1 MANTTIQIKNSGAI
15 GNVPSTLSPGELAIN
30 YADGKLFYGNTTSN
44 AVLFDAITEPAG
56 LNQELQFNDS
66 GVFGSSAKL
75 KFNSSSNEL
84 TVNGKINITSSAG
97 DEGGEI
103 FLAKAQTNTSLV
115 AGVTIDVY
123 QNKVR
128 IFEAGGTNRGVY
140 IDLTQ
145 ANTSVNSNLLTGG
158 GGGTIDTTARD
169 IAALAYEAANS
180 AVTTGQANVGA
191 GLIVVTGRTNSAFDQ
206 ANTATNLAQSAYNY
220 ANTITSVGVSPTS
233 DYPFPTGSYG
243 FVTENFVALVSDNTF
258 MEGEISGSFYDCRND
273 PTIPTGFYL
282 RKDLG
287 FLA

>member
-1 MANTTIQIKNSGAI
+1 MANTIIRLKNSGAS
-15 GNVPSTLSPGELAIN
+15 GNTPGTLQPGELAIN
-30 YADGKLFYGNTTSN
+30 YADGKLYYGNQTNN

-75 KFNSSSNEL
+75 KFDSTNSELSVNAKISVTASSGE
-84 TVNGKINITSSAG
+84 
-97 DEGGEI
+97 EGGEI
-103 FLAKAQTNTSLV
+103 FLARPQSNTTLNG
-115 AGVTIDVY
+115 GVTIDVY
-123 QNKVR
+123 RNR
-128 IFEAGGTNRGVY
+128 IRFFEQGGSARGAY

-145 ANTSVNSNLLTGG
+145 ANTGADSNLLTGG
-158 GGGTIDTTARD
+158 AGGTLDPIARD
-169 IAALAYEAANS
+169 VAGS
-180 AVTTGQANVGA
+180 AFGQANLAYDKANVGSNLA
-191 GLIVVTGRTNSAFDQ
+191 SSAFDQ
-206 ANTATNLAQSAYNY
+206 ANAATNLAQSAYNY

-258 MEGEISGSFYDCRND
+258 MEGEISGTFYDCRND

>member
-1 MANTTIQIKNSGAI
+1 MANTIIQLKNSGAS
-15 GNVPSTLSPGELAIN
+15 GNSPGTLQPGELAIN
-30 YADGKLFYGNTTSN
+30 YADGKLYYGNQTNS
-44 AVLFDAITEPAG
+44 AILFDAVTEPAG

-66 GVFGSSAKL
+66 GVFGSSSKL

-103 FLAKAQTNTSLV
+103 FFAKAQSNTTLV
-115 AGVTIDVY
+115 TGVTIDVY

-145 ANTSVNSNLLTGG
+145 ANTSVNSNLLTGV
-158 GGGTIDTTARD
+158 GGTIDTTARD

-220 ANTITSVGVSPTS
+220 ANTITSVGVSSAS
-233 DYPFPTGSYG
+233 DYFPIGSYG
-243 FVTENFVALVSDNTF
+243 FVTEDFIAHVSDNTF